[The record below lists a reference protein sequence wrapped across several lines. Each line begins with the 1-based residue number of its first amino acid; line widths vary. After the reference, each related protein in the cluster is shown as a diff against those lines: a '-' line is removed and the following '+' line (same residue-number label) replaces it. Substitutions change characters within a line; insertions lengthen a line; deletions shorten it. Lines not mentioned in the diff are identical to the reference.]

1 MRMGAVIVAACAAL
15 VFGAAHTVAQ
25 TGAQTGDRAPAG
37 ASPAEPVVVELF
49 TAQGCSGCPEAN
61 GVVEA
66 LADEAGVI
74 LLTWPVDYWDWLG
87 WRDTLAKPA
96 FSARQRDYVSALR
109 LRAPATPQVI
119 VDGRRVVTAAS
130 GPLDVAVSQAAARRD
145 WPPEVEFRTDTDR
158 VGIGSG
164 RVPDGGAEV
173 VAVVFTPGVQSV
185 RVSAGDNRGK
195 TVRQVN
201 VVRSVARLGPWSGR
215 AQVYALPEGLDAG
228 DGVAVLVQ
236 SRVDR
241 RILGAA
247 RR

>member
-1 MRMGAVIVAACAAL
+1 MRIGPIIAAACAAL
-15 VFGAAHTVAQ
+15 VLG
-25 TGAQTGDRAPAG
+25 GAQTSAQTSSRTGVRGVAEG
-37 ASPAEPVVVELF
+37 APVVVELF
-49 TAQGCSGCPEAN
+49 TAQGCSGCPDAN
-61 GVVEA
+61 GVVER
-66 LADEAGVI
+66 LAAEDDVI

-96 FSARQRDYVSALR
+96 FTARQRQYVEALR

-119 VDGRRVVTAAS
+119 VDGRRVVQAAP
-130 GPLDVAVSQAAARRD
+130 GPLDVAVSQEAARRD
-145 WPPEVEFRTDTDR
+145 WPPEVEFREAGDR
-158 VGIGSG
+158 VGVGSG
-164 RVPDGGAEV
+164 RVPDGGADV

-185 RVSAGDNRGK
+185 RVGSGDNRGK

-201 VVRSVARLGPWSGR
+201 VVRSVARLGPWTGR
-215 AQVYALPEGLDAG
+215 PEVYALPEGLGEG

-236 SRVDR
+236 SRADR